1 MSDQQQADE
10 FADLLDRVSFELS
23 SARAAGIGRPEE
35 LRAALK
41 RARNLVA
48 DADALASAAD
58 AKRRGSEGE

>member
-1 MSDQQQADE
+1 MTDQEQADE
-10 FADLLDRVSFELS
+10 LAELLDRVSFELS

-48 DADALASAAD
+48 DADALASAVD
-58 AKRRGSEGE
+58 ARRRGEGP

>member
-10 FADLLDRVSFELS
+10 LSDLLDKVSFELS

-48 DADALASAAD
+48 DADALASAVD
-58 AKRRGSEGE
+58 ARRRGEGE